1 MSKRHD
7 QVRGPLAG
15 CTAGFAGELKRLGYS
30 TSGAWDHLR
39 LLRELSGWLAG
50 EGLAPAELTVGQMA
64 RFQGGRTRR
73 AHRGLTTADGAAPLL
88 EYLTGLG
95 LIPAQAGAPAA
106 GPCSEA
112 LERYRRYLASER
124 GLTAPEVTRHV
135 VTAGM
140 FAEHARAAGRGW
152 AAVTAADV
160 TGFLAAQCA
169 ALGRASACKRI
180 SQLRSFL
187 RFAHVDGLTAS
198 ALAQAVPPAAWWSAS
213 SLPRWVPAAQVAALL
228 DSCDQQTPAGRRD
241 FAVLT
246 LLSRLGLRAG
256 EAAALQ
262 LCDIDWRAGTLTVR
276 GKGRREEK
284 MPLPADVGEAIADYL
299 RHARPAAASRAVFLR
314 SRAPRQGLSANGV
327 SGVVA
332 AAAARAGLARISAH
346 QLRHSA
352 ATAMLRAG
360 ASLDEVSQVLRHRN
374 VATTA
379 IYAKVD
385 HAALA
390 AVARPWPGGAA

>member
-1 MSKRHD
+1 MSRRHD

-15 CTAGFAGELKRLGYS
+15 CAAGFAGELKRLGYS

-39 LLRELSGWLAG
+39 LLQELSGWLAE
-50 EGLAPAELTVGQMA
+50 EGLAPAELTAGQMA

-73 AHRGLTTADGAAPLL
+73 AHRGLTTAVGAAPLL

-95 LIPAQAGAPAA
+95 LIPAQAGAPAS

-112 LERYRRYLASER
+112 LERYRHYLASER

-135 VTAGM
+135 ATAGM
-140 FAEHARAAGRGW
+140 FAGHARAADRGW
-152 AAVTAADV
+152 TAVTAADV
-160 TGFLAAQCA
+160 TRFVAAQCA

-187 RFAHVDGLTAS
+187 RFAHVDGLTAT
-198 ALAQAVPPAAWWSAS
+198 ALAPAVPPGAWWSAG
-213 SLPRWVPAAQVAALL
+213 SLPRWVPPAQVAALL
-228 DSCDQQTPAGRRD
+228 AACDQRTASGRRD
-241 FAVLT
+241 FAVVT
-246 LLSRLGLRAG
+246 LLWRLGLRAG
-256 EAAALQ
+256 EVAALQ
-262 LCDIDWRAGTLTVR
+262 LGDIDWRAGTLTVR
-276 GKGRREEK
+276 GKARRVEE
-284 MPLPADVGEAIADYL
+284 MPLPPDVGEAIASYL
-299 RHARPAAASRAVFLR
+299 THARPAAGSRSVFLR
-314 SRAPRQGLSANGV
+314 SRAPRQALSASGV

-332 AAAARAGLARISAH
+332 EAAVRAGLARISAH

-390 AVARPWPGGAA
+390 VVARPWPGGAA